1 MIHAREDY
9 NRRIQDIDIATV
21 QQLFKDAL
29 ELAAKMDSSI
39 CFQIKIQQMHKRFED
54 AMTSRYASD
63 MPVFLVIGQDQ
74 VCADTV
80 RAWAAKHLAAG
91 GCARMSDIALRHAD
105 RIEEWQRRGHKPK
118 PADMNPK
125 DETP

>member
-63 MPVFLVIGQDQ
+63 MPVFLVIGQD
-74 VCADTV
+74 
-80 RAWAAKHLAAG
+80 
-91 GCARMSDIALRHAD
+91 
-105 RIEEWQRRGHKPK
+105 
-118 PADMNPK
+118 
-125 DETP
+125 